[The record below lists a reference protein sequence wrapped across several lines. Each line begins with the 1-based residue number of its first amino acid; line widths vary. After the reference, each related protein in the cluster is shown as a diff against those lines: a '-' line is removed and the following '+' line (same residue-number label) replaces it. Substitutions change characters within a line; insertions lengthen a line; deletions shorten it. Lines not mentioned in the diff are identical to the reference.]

1 MVNIEI
7 ETAWKNGL
15 NSEAPLFPAWFC
27 FKSPYEL
34 YNFSLCT
41 SVDLILNGSKDLTQL
56 PDPSERIIDSNGD
69 LFKLVQSNNIIT
81 PKKEGKITFDMFK
94 EIIQS
99 VDPEELNTFVPL
111 DQIEDFIKINK
122 IA

>member
-1 MVNIEI
+1 MANIET

-41 SVDLILNGSKDLTQL
+41 SVDLILNGSKDLTQI
-56 PDPSERIIDSNGD
+56 PDPSERIIDSKGNV
-69 LFKLVQSNNIIT
+69 FKLVQTNNIIT
-81 PKKEGKITFDMFK
+81 PKKEGKITFDTFK

-99 VDPEELNTFVPL
+99 VDPEELNAFVPL
-111 DQIEDFIKINK
+111 DQIEDFITKNQ

>member
-1 MVNIEI
+1 
-7 ETAWKNGL
+7 
-15 NSEAPLFPAWFC
+15 FC

-41 SVDLILNGSKDLTQL
+41 SVDLILNGSKDLTQI
-56 PDPSERIIDSNGD
+56 PDPSERIIDSKGD
-69 LFKLVQSNNIIT
+69 IFKLVQTNNIIT
-81 PKKEGKITFDMFK
+81 PKKEGKITFDTFK

-99 VDPEELNTFVPL
+99 VDPKELNAFVPL
-111 DQIEDFIKINK
+111 DQIEDFITKNQ

>member
-1 MVNIEI
+1 MANIEI
-7 ETAWKNGL
+7 ETAWKNRL

-27 FKSPYEL
+27 FKSTYEL

-69 LFKLVQSNNIIT
+69 VFKLIQSNNIIT
-81 PKKEGKITFDMFK
+81 PKKEGKITFDTFK
-94 EIIQS
+94 EIVQS
-99 VDPEELNTFVPL
+99 VDPEELNAFVPI
-111 DQIEDFIKINK
+111 DQIEDFITRNK

>member
-1 MVNIEI
+1 MNTPNEHDLWKIE
-7 ETAWKNGL
+7 AY
-15 NSEAPLFPAWFC
+15 SEAPIFPAWFC

-41 SVDLILNGSKDLTQL
+41 SVDLILNGSKDLTQI

-69 LFKLVQSNNIIT
+69 IFKLVQTNNIIT
-81 PKKEGKITFDMFK
+81 PKKEGKITFDTFK

-99 VDPEELNTFVPL
+99 VDPEELNAFVPL
-111 DQIEDFIKINK
+111 DQIEDFITKNQ

>member
-1 MVNIEI
+1 MANIET

-41 SVDLILNGSKDLTQL
+41 SVDLILNGSKDLTQI
-56 PDPSERIIDSNGD
+56 PDPSERIIDSKGNV
-69 LFKLVQSNNIIT
+69 FKLVQTNNIIT
-81 PKKEGKITFDMFK
+81 PKKEGKITFDTFK

-99 VDPEELNTFVPL
+99 VDPKELNAFVPL
-111 DQIEDFIKINK
+111 DQIEDFITKNQ